1 MSLTQDPKQIA
12 DWLIKRAGSDA
23 TARPYIETLRSAQGL
38 LLTPGASG
46 VDAVKVAA
54 DLKAQ
59 GIALRAK
66 MPLPEST
73 AKNVVAEVKPAAPAA
88 AADAAPP
95 PLPDGWVEEKAPSGG
110 PQWKDRKGVV
120 VFERPTTPSS
130 GGTRKSRH
138 HTPKHKK
145 LSRKRSIKR
154 K

>member
-1 MSLTQDPKQIA
+1 MSLTDPKQIA
-12 DWLIKRAGSDA
+12 DWLMKRAGSEPGADL
-23 TARPYIETLRSAQGL
+23 YITTIRSAKGL

-46 VDAVKVAA
+46 GYAVRLAA
-54 DLKAQ
+54 DMKKQ
-59 GIALRAK
+59 GAALRSGDKVPPAS
-66 MPLPEST
+66 PAPASP
-73 AKNVVAEVKPAAPAA
+73 APAAPAPAAPAA
-88 AADAAPP
+88 LP

-145 LSRKRSIKR
+145 LSRKKSIKR